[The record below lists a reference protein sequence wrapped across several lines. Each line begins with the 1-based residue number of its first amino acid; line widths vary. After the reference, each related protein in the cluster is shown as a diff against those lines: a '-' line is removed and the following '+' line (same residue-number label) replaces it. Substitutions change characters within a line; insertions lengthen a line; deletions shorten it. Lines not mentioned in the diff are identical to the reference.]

1 VLHDVEQVVR
11 RCVALARGEAIDDV
25 EGQPL
30 RLSPQSV
37 CVHGDT
43 PGAADIALRVRKALM
58 DAGAMLSPFT

>member
-1 VLHDVEQVVR
+1 
-11 RCVALARGEAIDDV
+11 VALARGEAIDDV